1 MPEPTSTHKELQR
14 VPQPAQRPVLL
25 SLYPPNSLLGSGLL
39 LQAGEQVLGQ
49 DSTQAHLSKS
59 CVLNRWP

>member
-1 MPEPTSTHKELQR
+1 M
-14 VPQPAQRPVLL
+14 PQPAQRPVLL